1 MIITVGHEKGGCG
14 KTTTATNMAVW
25 LARRGADVLLL
36 DADRQRSASFWAAVR
51 ASAPGGLPS
60 VRCVQ
65 AMGNISSTVRDLA
78 QRYEHVV
85 IDCGGLDSVELRS
98 ALLVSER
105 LVVPL
110 RPSQFDLWSLS
121 HLAEIVAAAQA
132 LNPSLRA
139 DVVLS
144 LVPTN
149 SRIRE
154 GDEARTEVAK
164 HENLR
169 LLAQQVSDRKAYRD
183 AVRGGWGVIEMDD
196 AKAANEIVALAE
208 EIYGQVPTRSL
219 AVA

>member
-1 MIITVGHEKGGCG
+1 MIVTVGHEKGGCG

-51 ASAPGGLPS
+51 ASTPGLPT

-98 ALLVSER
+98 GLLVSQR
-105 LVVPL
+105 LLVPL
-110 RPSQFDLWSLS
+110 RPSQFDLWSLA

-132 LNPSLRA
+132 LNPSLGA

-149 SRIRE
+149 ARVRE

-196 AKAANEIVALAE
+196 AKAANEIAALAE

>member
-1 MIITVGHEKGGCG
+1 MVITVGHEKGGCG
-14 KTTTATNMAVW
+14 KTTTATNIAVW
-25 LARRGADVLLL
+25 LARHGADVMLL

-51 ASAPGGLPS
+51 ASSPSLPA

-65 AMGNISSTVRDLA
+65 ATGNIGSTVRDLA

-98 ALLVSER
+98 ALLVSRR
-105 LVVPL
+105 LIAPL
-110 RPSQFDLWSLS
+110 RPSQFDLWSLA
-121 HLAEIVAAAQA
+121 HLAEIVEVAQA
-132 LNPSLRA
+132 LNPHLA
-139 DVVLS
+139 AQVVLS

-149 SRIRE
+149 ARVRE
-154 GDEARTEVAK
+154 AEEARAEVTK

-169 LLAQQVSDRKAYRD
+169 ILEQQVCDRKAYRD

-196 AKAANEIVALAE
+196 VKAADEIAALAE

>member
-14 KTTTATNMAVW
+14 KTTTATNVAVW
-25 LARRGADVLLL
+25 LARRGADVLVL

-51 ASAPGGLPS
+51 ASTPSLPS
-60 VRCVQ
+60 VQCVQ
-65 AMGNISSTVRDLA
+65 AMGNISATIRDLA
-78 QRYEHVV
+78 QRYQHVV

-98 ALLVSER
+98 ALLVSQR

-139 DVVLS
+139 DVVLT

-149 SRIRE
+149 ARVRE
-154 GDEARTEVAK
+154 ADEARSEVAK
-164 HENLR
+164 HQNLQ